1 MTKAAELAKM
11 GEVLTNGQVS
21 GRRNLMYNGN
31 FQCWQRST
39 NVTGLGAASGY
50 FTADRWRI
58 NLGDASAGRFT
69 MTRTAGDPDG
79 FNYGLVIN
87 CTTADTSIAA
97 GEQLRIN
104 QRFEGQDLQHL
115 KKGTSGAETTT
126 ISFYAKIVGSA
137 TDFVVELQDN
147 DNTRTISK
155 IFTFTTDWVRY
166 YWTIPGDTTGA
177 LDQDTAMS
185 MTLNFW
191 LHSGSNHTSG
201 TLNTDWNSRTNANV
215 AAGIDSIFASTD
227 NEFYLAGVQ
236 WEVGSV
242 ATNFEHRSFGEERQ
256 LCYRYFYTMKAATA
270 FMKVGHGRAYSTS
283 NTTATYP
290 VPVPMRAN
298 PTGSVSANDD
308 FGVAGLSAGGTTG
321 TSAAAETMDDFSR
334 FAINITRSGADMS
347 AGTIYQVEADNNT
360 DMRINLDS
368 EL

>member
-1 MTKAAELAKM
+1 MTKAAELAKW
-11 GEVLTNGQVS
+11 GEVTTNGQVS

-147 DNTRTISK
+147 DNTRSISK

-191 LHSGSNHTSG
+191 LHAGSTHTSG

-215 AAGIDSIFASTD
+215 AAGIDSIFASTS

-242 ATNFEHRSFGEERQ
+242 ATNFEHRSFGEELA
-256 LCYRYFYTMKAATA
+256 LCHRYFYNSAAITA
-270 FMKVGHGRAYSTS
+270 GFHNGTAVANNKVYGTGYFF
-283 NTTATYP
+283 
-290 VPVPMRAN
+290 PVPMRTTPSTIVFTSFAGTAGKLAQAADN
-298 PTGSVSANDD
+298 ADTG
-308 FGVAGLSAGGTTG
+308 GTLSASVQSNIGIHQILDNGTAFTDNEG
-321 TSAAAETMDDFSR
+321 YFSKLKVDAE
-334 FAINITRSGADMS
+334 
-347 AGTIYQVEADNNT
+347 
-360 DMRINLDS
+360 L
-368 EL
+368 